1 MLSETNFGDQGG
13 VDLPFSDPLTTTQFI
28 LSLAEIKPFDRNPRK
43 ERNPLY
49 DQIKASIRS
58 TKKLITP
65 FKVTRRPGDAIFM
78 IKAGGNTRLSILN
91 ELYLET
97 GDDVFNRIDCFFDP
111 WVSDSRMISDHLI
124 ENVMH
129 GEMLLIDKSYAI
141 SEFKKA
147 LEKELQQEVSS
158 REFTRHTT
166 EVGYNLSRR
175 HITRMEYVIELD
187 EMIPVA
193 LRHGFSTTRKIDE
206 LKKIHTGYK
215 AYSANKTE
223 RFDAVFSSVMS
234 SQDGEDFNIEDMR
247 KELDEA
253 LSEATGIRSNLLR
266 LQVDAELFRDA
277 APYHLQISDQEE
289 PPIKSNNEI
298 QKESP
303 SIDKDASI
311 ESPTDTQVDN
321 AKIVKVNSDNHTSQK
336 DDSHSL
342 QASDQEEQ
350 KVISIEPSIKR
361 HQVEPVSG
369 LIEEPLDL
377 QSLRGISYDLASK
390 IARDNQLESVILPVD
405 NGLGFIVE
413 CLDHP
418 FRQDEV
424 AKYLMW
430 WMLVGL
436 SEQDAG
442 LDLHGYAWAHTH
454 FFRLNQESG
463 IHQNDKLI
471 QWLGHPPSIKEVM
484 CNLLQNNEILD
495 DKTFSELLKLITHI
509 RAMKRNYP
517 ENEIWVARQCV

>member
-1 MLSETNFGDQGG
+1 MAQNLRPSSDAIQSMLSETNFGDQGG

-43 ERNPLY
+43 EINPLY

-97 GDDVFNRIDCFFDP
+97 GDEVFNRIDCFFDP
-111 WVSDSRMISDHLI
+111 WASDSRMISDHLI

-129 GEMLLIDKSYAI
+129 GEMLLIDKAHAI
-141 SEFKKA
+141 SELKKEW
-147 LEKELQQEVSS
+147 EKELQQELSL
-158 REFTRHTT
+158 REFTRLTI
-166 EVGYNLSRR
+166 EMGYPLSRR
-175 HITRMEYVIELD
+175 NITRMEYAVELD
-187 EMIPVA
+187 KIIPVA
-193 LRHGFSTTRKIDE
+193 LRRGFSTTRKIDE

-215 AYSANKTE
+215 AYIANKTDN
-223 RFDAVFSSVMS
+223 FDAVFSSVMS
-234 SQDGEDFNIEDMR
+234 SQDGEDFSIEAMR

-253 LSEATGIRSNLLR
+253 LSEVTGVRSNLLR
-266 LQVDAELFRDA
+266 LQVDAELFKDA
-277 APYHLQISDQEE
+277 APYNLQVSDQEE
-289 PPIKSNNEI
+289 IEVINNIECHVNSNDEI
-298 QKESP
+298 QKEST
-303 SIDKDASI
+303 SIDKDTSI
-311 ESPTDTQVDN
+311 ESATGTQVDN

-336 DDSHSL
+336 EDSHSL
-342 QASDQEEQ
+342 QAFDQEEP

-361 HQVEPVSG
+361 HQVGPVSG

-436 SEQDAG
+436 SEQES
-442 LDLHGYAWAHTH
+442 DL
-454 FFRLNQESG
+454 
-463 IHQNDKLI
+463 IHMDM
-471 QWLGHPPSIKEVM
+471 LGHIRIFLGSTKKVASIRM
-484 CNLLQNNEILD
+484 I
-495 DKTFSELLKLITHI
+495 S
-509 RAMKRNYP
+509 
-517 ENEIWVARQCV
+517 

>member
-1 MLSETNFGDQGG
+1 MAANPRPSSDAIQSMLSETNFGDQGG

-65 FKVTRRPGDAIFM
+65 FKVTRRPGDEVFM

-97 GDDVFNRIDCFFDP
+97 GDEVFNQIDCFFDP
-111 WVSDSRMISDHLI
+111 WVSDSRMISEHLI

-129 GEMLLIDKSYAI
+129 GEMLLIDKAHAT

-158 REFTRHTT
+158 REFTRLIA
-166 EVGYNLSRR
+166 EVGYHLSRR
-175 HITRMEYVIELD
+175 NITRMEYAVELD
-187 EMIPVA
+187 KMIPVA
-193 LRHGFSTTRKIDE
+193 LRHGFGARNIDE
-206 LKKIHTGYK
+206 LKKIHRGYK
-215 AYSANKTE
+215 AYSANKTDN
-223 RFDAVFSSVMS
+223 FDAVFSNVMS
-234 SQDGEDFNIEDMR
+234 SQDGEDFSIEVMR

-253 LSEATGIRSNLLR
+253 LSEVTGVRSNLLR
-266 LQVDAELFRDA
+266 LQVDAELFNDV
-277 APYHLQISDQEE
+277 PSHDSHTSDQESFKAINIE
-289 PPIKSNNEI
+289 PSVNIDHECQQDARALIHATPPTEI
-298 QKESP
+298 MP
-303 SIDKDASI
+303 
-311 ESPTDTQVDN
+311 DTQIER
-321 AKIVKVNSDNHTSQK
+321 AQTVNSDNNN
-336 DDSHSL
+336 
-342 QASDQEEQ
+342 
-350 KVISIEPSIKR
+350 KVNLADPLALANT
-361 HQVEPVSG
+361 
-369 LIEEPLDL
+369 LIAVEPLDL

-495 DKTFSELLKLITHI
+495 DKTFSELLKLITHL